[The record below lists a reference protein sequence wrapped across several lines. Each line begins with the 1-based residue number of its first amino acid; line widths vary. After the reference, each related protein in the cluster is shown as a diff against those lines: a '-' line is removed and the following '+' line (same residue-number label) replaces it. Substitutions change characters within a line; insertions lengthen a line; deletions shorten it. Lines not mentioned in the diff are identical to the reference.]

1 MTTLPS
7 CCVLNFSG
15 RGGVR
20 LKSAANWAPPMPLAD
35 WSWTNTQSRPPSG
48 PLQTCSQVLAPIDRV
63 AIDERQVR
71 GAAPGREFRT
81 IQLVFG
87 TRRLRARAIKMRPL
101 FQPARSSRHNSA
113 SKLTLRRTARP
124 ALTREYLRPCHGY
137 PVLANWRRNH
147 PITLS
152 E

>member
-48 PLQTCSQVLAPIDRV
+48 PLQTCSQVLAPIDRG

-101 FQPARSSRHNSA
+101 FQPARSSRHNST

-124 ALTREYLRPCHGY
+124 ALAREYLRPCQWVSCIGELEKKS
-137 PVLANWRRNH
+137 PDNTV
-147 PITLS
+147 
-152 E
+152 